1 MNATGWAKIGF
12 ILLTLPDELEAINS
26 RLDDIVKRL
35 FYGRDRGHLPVEVIE
50 EDLAVSPGHNGKYL
64 GDTGQLGWVAT
75 ERLVHSARTDLQGD
89 KREGTLV
96 PQ

>member
-35 FYGRDRGHLPVEVIE
+35 FYGRDRGHLPVEVID

-64 GDTGQLGWVAT
+64 GDTGLRPNV
-75 ERLVHSARTDLQGD
+75 LARQGSSFIQ
-89 KREGTLV
+89 GTV
-96 PQ
+96 ESDA